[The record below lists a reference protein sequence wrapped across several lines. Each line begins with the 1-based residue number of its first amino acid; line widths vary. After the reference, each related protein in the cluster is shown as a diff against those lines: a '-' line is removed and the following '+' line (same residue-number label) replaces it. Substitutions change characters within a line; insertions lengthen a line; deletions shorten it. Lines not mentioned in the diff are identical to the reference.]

1 MTDCYYEHCNPL
13 YILTLAVS
21 SSYSSLALP
30 VSCSRSIHP
39 THLTHT
45 PFMMKLDLRC
55 TLLGSWSK
63 FTVSGDG
70 LLSGGLSSH
79 KPRGQNW
86 RERLV
91 PVEIKVWITHE
102 EESDKRK
109 KGIKEYHL
117 WDWYGGEIG
126 CTRNVPSR
134 FCSE

>member
-1 MTDCYYEHCNPL
+1 
-13 YILTLAVS
+13 
-21 SSYSSLALP
+21 
-30 VSCSRSIHP
+30 
-39 THLTHT
+39 
-45 PFMMKLDLRC
+45 MMKLDLRC

-91 PVEIKVWITHE
+91 PVEMKVWITHE

-109 KGIKEYHL
+109 KGIKNTTSGIDFFLLGEK
-117 WDWYGGEIG
+117 WDALG
-126 CTRNVPSR
+126 T
-134 FCSE
+134 